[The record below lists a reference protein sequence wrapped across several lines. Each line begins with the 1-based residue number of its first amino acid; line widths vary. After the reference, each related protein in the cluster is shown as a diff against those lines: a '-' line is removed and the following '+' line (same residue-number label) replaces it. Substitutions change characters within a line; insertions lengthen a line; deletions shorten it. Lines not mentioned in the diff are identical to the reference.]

1 MVDKIDPTSTFVQD
15 LAGPKNVNNLPA
27 PAGSSSGQGT
37 AQASFEDLLQTQLGR
52 PPDFRLS
59 AHAQRRLEARQIPFG
74 GDEAVRLEQAVEKAA
89 RKGSRESLILMDDLA
104 LVVNIKNR
112 VVVTAVDANSRKD
125 NVFTNIDSVVL
136 M

>member
-1 MVDKIDPTSTFVQD
+1 MVDKIDPTSTFVQG
-15 LAGPKNVNNLPA
+15 LAGPKNVSNLPA
-27 PAGSSSGQGT
+27 PAGSSGGQGT